1 MAKTPGSNSTAKA
14 AKPRAAKPKSPPAAR
29 AHAPAPAPATI
40 VVHAAGPPAQAIDV
54 KAGETWRFEA
64 AGRWSDWKVIPCGPN
79 GYQNFLADIWD
90 VRPELADDNWLCVAG
105 RLQGH
110 VDTAFR
116 IGQGVQHT
124 FTRDG
129 TLELF
134 ANDRPGLE
142 RPRNG
147 QVTVKATRMAADLE
161 AVDPMRDPGRFKG
174 LMGKWRLLQL
184 VAEQSSSVGVVAF
197 LVLAVCA
204 AIAFLTQGRDLVTAL
219 AEDSFARGEAAWRP
233 WLFCLVLLLFAV
245 QAWFWPR
252 VIINNNCGRDRSRWG
267 PGRPVLEWAPR
278 LLGLAPFL
286 AVAYPIVTT
295 KDLNA
300 WLLGVLVAITAAVF
314 MLLIIKRDPIGRAI
328 RSRAPRAPA
337 AAAIG
342 RRWVI
347 ATTAAGFLT
356 LVLFSL
362 SPVAAARFFGA
373 PTVVF
378 LGVGLLIPWI
388 VIPVQIGRVFRIPF
402 VLTLLVIALVWSA
415 IPAFDN
421 HAVGRRVGGAAAR
434 SVARP
439 PMPRIALQDAY
450 DLWRVQ
456 APVVNG
462 RKVMVLVAA
471 EGGASRAGYWTGEVL
486 SVLHDKSRGRLA
498 NALFAISSVSGG
510 SVGAVGYDA
519 VLQDDPAIRPP
530 AVRAAVERL
539 TGADA
544 LSPDLGGLL
553 FPDLLARFLPL
564 PILRDRAEG
573 LERSWED
580 TWATQARGGLPS
592 LKADFLEL
600 QPRAGQPWRP
610 VLIINGAS
618 EETGRPILTSTV
630 RLPPGYDYYDF
641 HDLTQRD
648 VAISTA
654 IHNGARFP
662 YVSPPGTLTA
672 RGGKAAQGHII
683 DGGYFDPVGTEA
695 VRELAIAIARGPAR
709 ARGDD
714 LRFIFVVIKFEGPA
728 PAELAGKPG
737 YAAEKAIT
745 APNPPQGVVPV
756 WWGNEILGPLRGFFG
771 SRAGH
776 GVHMA
781 GDLYRLF
788 DHGDLHGAPSQ
799 PPPTPRIDGYAEI
812 GLCEKNGYH
821 YPMNWALSA
830 RAQTQMQC
838 AATGKA
844 ADGSA
849 CEAKCEHAIG
859 MIDALAE
866 ELKAS
871 GGPGAIVPGKPPA
884 ASD

>member
-1 MAKTPGSNSTAKA
+1 MAQTPRSRTRAKA
-14 AKPRAAKPKSPPAAR
+14 AKPPAAKRKAPEASRADAPPPKRLTVVVPADGSPVR
-29 AHAPAPAPATI
+29 VTE
-40 VVHAAGPPAQAIDV
+40 V

-64 AGRWSDWKVIPCGPN
+64 AGRWSDWRVIPCGPN
-79 GYQNFLADIWD
+79 GYQNFLADVWD
-90 VRPELADDNWLCVAG
+90 VRPELPDENWFCVAG
-105 RLQGH
+105 RLRGGR
-110 VDTAFR
+110 AFR
-116 IGQGVQHT
+116 IGQGAEHT
-124 FTRDG
+124 FAEDG

-134 ANDRPGLE
+134 ANDRRDLK
-142 RPRNG
+142 RSRTG
-147 QVTVKATRMAADLE
+147 QVTVQATRMDAELT
-161 AVDPMRDPGRFKG
+161 AVDPMTDPARFKG

-184 VAEQSSSVGVVAF
+184 VAEQSRSVGVVAF
-197 LVLAVCA
+197 MVLAVCA

-219 AEDSFARGEAAWRP
+219 AEDSFAHGEAAWRP

-267 PGRPVLEWAPR
+267 PGRRVLEWAPR

-286 AVAYPIVTT
+286 AVTYPMLTVRDI
-295 KDLNA
+295 NA
-300 WLLGVLVAITAAVF
+300 SLLGVLVAITAAVF
-314 MLLIIKRDPIGRAI
+314 MLLIVKRDPIGRAI

-337 AAAIG
+337 AATIG
-342 RRWVI
+342 RHWVI
-347 ATTAAGFLT
+347 ATTAAGVLFMA
-356 LVLFSL
+356 LFSL
-362 SPVAAARFFGA
+362 SPVAASRFFGA

-388 VIPVQIGRVFRIPF
+388 VIPVQIGRVFRIPVVLSLL
-402 VLTLLVIALVWSA
+402 VLTGVLSA

-421 HAVGRRVGGAAAR
+421 HTVGRRVGVAADR

-439 PMPRIALQDAY
+439 PQPRMPLQDAY
-450 DLWRVQ
+450 DLWRIQ
-456 APVVNG
+456 APVVDG

-486 SVLHDKSRGRLA
+486 SVLHGKSQGRLA

-519 VLQDDPAIRPP
+519 VLQDNPGIAPS
-530 AVRAAVERL
+530 AVRASVEQL

-564 PILRDRAEG
+564 PLLRDRAEG

-580 TWATQARGGLPS
+580 TWASQPRARLPS
-592 LKADFLEL
+592 LKADFLDL

-610 VLIINGAS
+610 ILVVNGAS
-618 EETGRPILTSTV
+618 EETGRPVLTSTV
-630 RLPPGYDYYDF
+630 RLPRGYDYYDF

-662 YVSPPGTLTA
+662 YVSPPGALTV
-672 RGGKAAQGHII
+672 RGGKTAQGHII

-695 VRELAIAIARGPAR
+695 IRELAIAIARGPAR
-709 ARGDD
+709 VRGDD
-714 LRFIFVVIKFEGPA
+714 IRFIFVVIKFEGPA

-737 YAAEKAIT
+737 YAAEQAIT

-756 WWGNEILGPLRGFFG
+756 WWGNELLGPLRGFFG

-788 DHGDLHGAPSQ
+788 DQGRLHNAPNQ
-799 PPPTPRIDGYAEI
+799 LPPTPRIDGYAEI

-844 ADGSA
+844 ADGQA
-849 CEAKCEHAIG
+849 CEARCERAIG
-859 MIDALAE
+859 MIEALAA

-871 GGPGAIVPGKPPA
+871 GGPGAIDPGTPPA
-884 ASD
+884 VSD

>member
-1 MAKTPGSNSTAKA
+1 MTRAPGPNTPAKSARQPTTPAVKA
-14 AKPRAAKPKSPPAAR
+14 AKPPPPPKIVIVEVPAC
-29 AHAPAPAPATI
+29 
-40 VVHAAGPPAQAIDV
+40 GPPVVAATV

-64 AGRWSDWKVIPCGPN
+64 AGRWCDWWLIPCGPN
-79 GYQNFLADIWD
+79 GYQNFLADVWD

-105 RLQGH
+105 RLQGGP
-110 VDTAFR
+110 AFP
-116 IGQGVQHT
+116 IGQGRQHT
-124 FTRDG
+124 FTEDG

-134 ANDRPGLE
+134 ANDRPSLTRE
-142 RPRNG
+142 RSGKVRV
-147 QVTVKATRMAADLE
+147 QATRMDADLV
-161 AVDPMRDPGRFKG
+161 AVDPLKDKARFDG
-174 LMGKWRLLQL
+174 LFGKWRLLQL
-184 VAEQSSSVGVVAF
+184 VSEQASSVGVVAF

-204 AIAFLTQGRDLVTAL
+204 VVAFLTQGRDLVTAL
-219 AEDSFARGEAAWRP
+219 AEDSFAHGQAASRP
-233 WLFCLVLLLFAV
+233 WLFCLALLLLAV

-252 VIINNNCGRDRSRWG
+252 VIINNNCGRYRRKWG
-267 PGRPVLEWAPR
+267 PARPVLEWIPR

-286 AVAYPIVTT
+286 AVAYPMLTV

-300 WLLGVLVAITAAVF
+300 WALGGLVAVTAAAF
-314 MLLIIKRDPIGRAI
+314 MLLIIKRDTIGRAL
-328 RSRAPRAPA
+328 RSRMAAVPA
-337 AAAIG
+337 AATIG

-347 ATTAAGFLT
+347 ATTAAGFVF
-356 LVLFSL
+356 LVVFSL
-362 SPVAAARFFGA
+362 WPVSAARLFGA
-373 PTVVF
+373 PSVVF
-378 LGVGLLIPWI
+378 LGVALLIPWV
-388 VIPVQIGRVFRIPF
+388 VIPVQIGRVFRIPV
-402 VLTLLVIALVWSA
+402 VLSLLVIAGIWSA
-415 IPAFDN
+415 LHTFDN
-421 HAVGRRVGGAAAR
+421 HAVGRRVGVAAQT
-434 SVARP
+434 STARP
-439 PMPRIALQDAY
+439 PMARIPLQQAY
-450 DLWRVQ
+450 DLWRDQ
-456 APVVNG
+456 APTVGG

-486 SVLHDKSRGRLA
+486 SVLHDKSQGRLA

-510 SVGAVGYDA
+510 SVGAVGYGA
-519 VLQDDPAIRPP
+519 VLQDNPHIAPA
-530 AVRAAVERL
+530 AVRASVEKL

-544 LSPDLGGLL
+544 LSPALGGML

-564 PILRDRAEG
+564 PLLRDRAEG

-580 TWATQARGGLPS
+580 AWAAEPRGQLPS
-592 LKADFLEL
+592 LKADFLDL

-610 VLIINGAS
+610 VLIVNGAS

-630 RLPPGYDYYDF
+630 QLPRGYDYYDF

-662 YVSPPGTLTA
+662 YVSPPGTLTV
-672 RGGKAAQGHII
+672 RGGKTAQGHII

-695 VRELAIAIARGPAR
+695 VRELAMAIARGPAR
-709 ARGDD
+709 VRGDD
-714 LRFIFVVIKFEGPA
+714 VRFIFVVIKFEGLA
-728 PAELAGKPG
+728 PAERAGKPG
-737 YAAEKAIT
+737 YAAEQAIT

-788 DHGDLHGAPSQ
+788 DQGGLHGAPSQ
-799 PPPTPRIDGYAEI
+799 VPPGPRIDGYAEI
-812 GLCEKNGYH
+812 GLCEKHGYH
-821 YPMNWALSA
+821 YPMNWALST

-844 ADGSA
+844 ADGRP
-849 CEAKCEHAIG
+849 CEAKCERAIG
-859 MIDALAE
+859 MIDALAN
-866 ELKAS
+866 ELRTS
-871 GGPGAIVPGKPPA
+871 GGPGAIAPGTPPA